1 MANENDDIENQNE
14 NLENQQ
20 QENNTPDRGNM
31 SQTESEI
38 DNALDSFFKA
48 SENDTGKTS
57 QGKTQEQGTAQQQA
71 KPNTQQSQPNNQQQ
85 QTRPNEQG
93 TRENQQNEQVP
104 QTARQFGNLFRSDAR
119 GNIYDAKGALI
130 APAGAGHKQFRR
142 LYPYIERAE
151 TEAAAYKNKVENYER
166 ATAAAKEAGLS
177 LDEQSASLSLMVAYK
192 KDPKTAIK
200 FLLQQAQERG
210 IDTSDIVQGGSG
222 IDATTLRTVLKEM
235 FAESLQ
241 PFQPILEQTQQQR
254 QMQELQQEA
263 VQVYT
268 EFFENKPDAAIHK
281 GALASVMEAGGFDLQ
296 TAYYE
301 LKTDALSR
309 GLDWT
314 KPLAPQYAALRSKA
328 GQNQQ
333 PNGGGK
339 DQILPDMNGRTG
351 NNSHVDH
358 GSRGVAQADDS
369 WASIIEG
376 AINEVNA
383 RGARQ

>member
-1 MANENDDIENQNE
+1 MDPEDNIQNE

-20 QENNTPDRGNM
+20 QENNTPDRDNL

-38 DNALDSFFKA
+38 DSALESFFKA
-48 SENDTGKTS
+48 SDHDTGKAP
-57 QGKTQEQGTAQQQA
+57 QNKAQEQAPIQQQA
-71 KPNTQQSQPNNQQQ
+71 KPGEQQQAPSNNQQQ

-93 TRENQQNEQVP
+93 TRENQQIEQIP
-104 QTARQFGNLFRSDAR
+104 QGTRQFGNLFRSDAR
-119 GNIYDAKGALI
+119 GNIYDAKGQLI

-192 KDPKTAIK
+192 RDPKAAIK
-200 FLLQQAQERG
+200 FLLQQAQNSG
-210 IDTSDIVQGGSG
+210 TDVSDIVQGGG
-222 IDATTLRTVLKEM
+222 GVDATTLRQAVQEIVTQ
-235 FAESLQ
+235 ALQ
-241 PFQPILEQTQQQR
+241 PFQPIIEQTQQQR
-254 QMQELQQEA
+254 QMQELQEEA
-263 VQVYT
+263 AQVYY
-268 EFFENKPDAAIHK
+268 EFFESKPDASIHK
-281 GALASVMEAGGFDLQ
+281 GALASVMEAGNLDLQ

-314 KPLAPQYAALRSKA
+314 KPLAPQYEALRNKA

-358 GSRGVAQADDS
+358 GSRRVAQPDDR
-369 WASIIEG
+369 WDDIISS
-376 AINEVNA
+376 AINEVA
-383 RGARQ
+383 VRPRQ